1 RFAGGKKL
9 EISNHLLEQVES
21 FANLLPFVFG
31 QRAHGIGERL
41 DTALAALPHQADPF
55 GRGFQTDAAAVF
67 GGVAAH
73 QAGALESGDDAA
85 HRGRANLFRVSEFAK
100 RPWSAEDEDGK
111 RGELGRAD
119 AAFPVAGAQPAQQVN
134 GGRVELIGD
143 FCRGQGRSRS
153 RRCRNKRAGF
163 ARRRGISWGGDW
175 RSGGRG
181 NGRRFLRGRFFV
193 LGLFVLDRGH
203 GR

>member
-1 RFAGGKKL
+1 MASSTRSCRPPIRNLPDCDLSEFLDFPTGLAPWPAEKQRFAGGKKL

-119 AAFPVAGAQPAQQVN
+119 AAFPVAGAQPAQQV
-134 GGRVELIGD
+134 
-143 FCRGQGRSRS
+143 
-153 RRCRNKRAGF
+153 
-163 ARRRGISWGGDW
+163 
-175 RSGGRG
+175 
-181 NGRRFLRGRFFV
+181 
-193 LGLFVLDRGH
+193 
-203 GR
+203 